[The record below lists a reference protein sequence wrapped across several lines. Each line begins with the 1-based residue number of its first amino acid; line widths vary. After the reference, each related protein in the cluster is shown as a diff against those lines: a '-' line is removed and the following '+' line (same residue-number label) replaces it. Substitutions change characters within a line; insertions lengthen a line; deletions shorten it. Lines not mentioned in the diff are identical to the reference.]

1 MRLKMPKTEYQR
13 RRRAAIKAAKAAAME
28 NKNKPLVP
36 MMVKNEN
43 GYELLNPKIVDY
55 LDNHFEGNRW
65 TKGSFDRLYPVA
77 EDLGF
82 EIDTYKT
89 GNISHA
95 LVKEYPKIN
104 GVDMSLVN
112 YYTGDIAHSRASKLT
127 GYIRDTWINLKT
139 GAVETKLLGGS
150 DEAKF
155 ILERVKYK
163 VLEAQL
169 NAE

>member
-1 MRLKMPKTEYQR
+1 MASEKTEYQKS
-13 RRRAAIKAAKAAAME
+13 RRAAAKSAKLAAME
-28 NKNKPLVP
+28 NKNKPVVP
-36 MMVKNEN
+36 MTIRNEN

-112 YYTGDIAHSRASKLT
+112 KYTGEIAHGRMSKMT
-127 GYIRDTWINLKT
+127 GHIRDTWINLKT
-139 GAVETKLLGGS
+139 GKVETRALGRDS
-150 DEAKF
+150 DF